1 MKSLNE
7 YISEKLVVNKDYKD
21 ITCKELMEYLEDKY
35 ELIPK
40 HPYKWS
46 YVDEEQFYDSYY
58 KNLKDD
64 LDEVLDEDEVEKIRQ
79 ICKNFDRFLI
89 AADTS
94 DYALYDSMRL
104 YNDLRYFIK
113 NNNLNMTEI
122 SDELIYTEDND
133 NIIVLCGKE
142 NIAPQ
147 SNDSWAILIGFDS
160 SKIK

>member
-1 MKSLNE
+1 MGDTLN
-7 YISEKLVVNKDYKD
+7 
-21 ITCKELMEYLEDKY
+21 
-35 ELIPK
+35 
-40 HPYKWS
+40 
-46 YVDEEQFYDSYY
+46 
-58 KNLKDD
+58 
-64 LDEVLDEDEVEKIRQ
+64 EDEVEKIRQ

-94 DYALYDSMRL
+94 DYTLYDSMKL

-142 NIAPQ
+142 NIGSH
-147 SNDSWAILIGFDS
+147 SNDAWAIVIGFDS
-160 SKIK
+160 NKIK